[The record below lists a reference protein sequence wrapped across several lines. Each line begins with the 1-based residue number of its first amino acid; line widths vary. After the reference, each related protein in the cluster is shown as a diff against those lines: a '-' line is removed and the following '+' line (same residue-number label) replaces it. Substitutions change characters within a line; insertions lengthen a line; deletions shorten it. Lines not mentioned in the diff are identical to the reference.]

1 MGNKIRVGLLYGG
14 RSGEHEVSL
23 QTALAVLKAFDYS
36 KYELIPFYITPAG
49 QWRSGPLLNAAPAA
63 VAELQF
69 GSAAAD
75 GGKGGNDSNGSNGSD
90 GSGGGNAL
98 LPVLSGMSEKR
109 LTEGAASGDG
119 KPVDVMFPLLH
130 GTFGEDGTIQGLFE
144 MAGLPYVGA
153 GVLASSVGMDKVAM
167 KMMFAQAGLPQVAYR
182 FFTRFRWREDRDAR
196 LAEVEELGYPCFVK
210 PANLGS
216 SVGVSKARN
225 REELAAAVEAALRYD
240 RKVIIEEFVDAR
252 EIEVAVLGNDE
263 PRASVPGEIRSS
275 NEFYDY
281 KAKYVDG
288 KTEMEIP
295 ANISAEKAEAV
306 RNMAIRAFLAIDGS
320 GLCRADFFMRRDN
333 GELLINE
340 LNTMP
345 GFTPFSMYPLLWKET
360 GVSYQE
366 LLGTLIRLALERHE
380 EKQSIDYGG
389 GE

>member
-1 MGNKIRVGLLYGG
+1 MGNKIRVGLVYGG

-36 KYELIPFYITPAG
+36 KYELIPFYITPVG

-75 GGKGGNDSNGSNGSD
+75 GGENGNNSDGSNGSV
-90 GSGGGNAL
+90 GGNAL
-98 LPVLSGMSEKR
+98 LPVLRGMSEKR

-182 FFTRFRWREDRDAR
+182 FFTRFGWREDRDAR

-288 KTEMEIP
+288 KSEMEIP